1 MRTNRKELAP
11 QIMEQASGKL
21 QNKATQFLEQMQE
34 KISLPIWATILVVLS
49 GTIGFTAT
57 SMLLK
62 SPTGSGC
69 PKIIWIVA
77 SASKRLYCAQLE
89 ADKKTTEGLL
99 KAIALVEALPQDHP
113 LRPQVDQYVE
123 DWAEQ
128 ILTLAEKEFQA
139 GRIENAI
146 ATVKKIPEKAKA
158 YQLVEERIQKWE
170 SIWSEGEKTL
180 TEIETHLR
188 KSNWNYSFRLAVQL
202 LNLSN
207 EYWATVKYNQAVQKI
222 YLAREES
229 NQLDQAFALYNRGG
243 LENWLKA
250 VQEAEK
256 IKPESYA
263 YQEAQNLFKKV
274 KEKLVAYGNKLA
286 EQEQWQDLKDV
297 ARQIPENLKLD
308 QEVGEWEAIAD
319 AGINSDF
326 GTVEGLQAAILS
338 AEQID
343 PSSPFYSQAQGMMK
357 RWNLEIE
364 DVAKLTQAR
373 EKAQLGDIKNLNAAI
388 TQAKLIV
395 SGHPRHQEAQGE
407 INRWTRQVQ
416 LIEDQPILDQARETS
431 TRGDV
436 ESLKTAIVQ
445 ASKIGS
451 YRALY
456 QEAQREIRTWQESI
470 EKQEDQPIL
479 AQAISLAN
487 VRDYIAAIQV
497 AQQIRRGRVLYPETR
512 TNVRRWQQEV
522 QAQKDLQQAQE
533 VAQTRTVEALSRALN
548 LVKNIP
554 SSTDVNSQ
562 KIEAIDRWS
571 YQLLAFASEKANLS
585 EYTEAIS
592 IARRIPSESAAY
604 SAAQSQVKSWR
615 RLLEP
620 PLPPPDLTLQEENYD
635 SLDETETQN

>member
-11 QIMEQASGKL
+11 QIVEQASGKL

-99 KAIALVEALPQDHP
+99 KAIALVEALPKDHP

-158 YQLVEERIQKWE
+158 YQLVEKRIQKWQ

-180 TEIETHLR
+180 AEIETHLR
-188 KSNWNYSFRLAVQL
+188 KSNWNYAFRKAVQL
-202 LNLSN
+202 LNINN

-250 VQEAEK
+250 IQEAEK

-274 KEKLVAYGNKLA
+274 EEKVVAYANKLA
-286 EQEQWQDLKDV
+286 KQEQWQELKDV
-297 ARQIPENLKLD
+297 ARQIPEKLKLEK
-308 QEVGEWEAIAD
+308 EVEEWEAIAD
-319 AGINSDF
+319 AGINADF

-364 DVAKLTQAR
+364 DVAKLTLAR
-373 EKAQLGDIKNLNAAI
+373 EKAQIGDIKNLNEAI

-416 LIEDQPILDQARETS
+416 LIEDKPILEQARETAV
-431 TRGDV
+431 RGDI
-436 ESLKTAIVQ
+436 ESLKTAIAQ
-445 ASKIGS
+445 ASAIGS

-456 QEAQREIRTWQESI
+456 QEAQGEIRTWQESI

-479 AQAISLAN
+479 DQAISLGN
-487 VRDYIAAIQV
+487 VKDYVAAIQV
-497 AQQIRRGRVLYPETR
+497 AQQIRRGRVLYSETR

-522 QAQKDLQQAQE
+522 QAQKDLQQADV

-562 KIEAIDRWS
+562 RMEAIDRWS

-585 EYTEAIS
+585 EYTEAIR
-592 IARRIPSESAAY
+592 IAKQIPSGSAAY
-604 SAAQSQVKSWR
+604 STAQSQVKIWR

-620 PLPPPDLTLQEENYD
+620 PLPPPELTLQDNND